1 MSNWESYIEE
11 NKTTFLDEFFDFIR
25 IPSVSAMDAH
35 IEDVKDAAIW
45 VQDRMQTAGIENVEV
60 METGGHPVVY
70 GDWLHVGTD
79 KPTVMIYG
87 HFDVQPPD
95 PIDLWESPPFEPT
108 VRDGKIFARGASDDK
123 GGLLSSILGIEA
135 ILKTIG
141 TLPVNLKFCY
151 EGQEEIGSPQLE
163 AFLEK
168 YSDKFSCDIVF
179 SADGLQWSNDQPML
193 VLGLKALT
201 KVEIEVTGPNSDL
214 HSGIHGG
221 VLNNPLE
228 ALANILASLRD
239 DDGKIAVEG
248 FFDNVIDPTPEER
261 TATAAIP
268 FDEEAYK
275 SELGIADFFGEPN
288 FTNRE
293 RNWFRPTIDING
305 IWGGYQGDGSKTVI
319 PSKANAK
326 ITCRLVADQQ
336 PERIGQL
343 IQDHI
348 EMHCPTGTTVK
359 VTWEAS
365 NKAKPYY
372 IPAEHVGN
380 QVAKAALTKLY
391 GKEPYYVRVG
401 GSIPVSSHF
410 LNSLGVDMIGY
421 GWSLGTENL
430 HAPNE
435 YFPVEN
441 FYRGIRGYCLLMEEL
456 VDFKMT

>member
-1 MSNWESYIEE
+1 
-11 NKTTFLDEFFDFIR
+11 
-25 IPSVSAMDAH
+25 
-35 IEDVKDAAIW
+35 
-45 VQDRMQTAGIENVEV
+45 
-60 METGGHPVVY
+60 
-70 GDWLHVGTD
+70 
-79 KPTVMIYG
+79 
-87 HFDVQPPD
+87 
-95 PIDLWESPPFEPT
+95 
-108 VRDGKIFARGASDDK
+108 
-123 GGLLSSILGIEA
+123 LLSSILGIEA